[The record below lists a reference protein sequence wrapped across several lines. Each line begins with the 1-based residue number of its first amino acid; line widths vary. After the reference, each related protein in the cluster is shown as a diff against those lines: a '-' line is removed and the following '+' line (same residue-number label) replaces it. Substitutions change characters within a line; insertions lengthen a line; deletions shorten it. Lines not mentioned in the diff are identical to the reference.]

1 MTKEEKV
8 DYLKKNENQFK
19 HKFSQKNVDLMDKIN
34 EYRLKNGSQS
44 CYYEDNEKLPYYI
57 LHGLSE
63 EILFDYKNIFALPNR
78 QYLLKFKNNSFE
90 ELLNNNSIDKEIM
103 LNEDVNKL
111 SITDIGDYKYIL
123 LSDDIDALFAP
134 IDFEDIKKKAVEL
147 KQKEL
152 FDFSVENFLHEE

>member
-1 MTKEEKV
+1 
-8 DYLKKNENQFK
+8 
-19 HKFSQKNVDLMDKIN
+19 
-34 EYRLKNGSQS
+34 
-44 CYYEDNEKLPYYI
+44 
-57 LHGLSE
+57 
-63 EILFDYKNIFALPNR
+63 
-78 QYLLKFKNNSFE
+78 
-90 ELLNNNSIDKEIM
+90 M

-134 IDFEDIKKKAVEL
+134 IDLEDIQKKAVEL